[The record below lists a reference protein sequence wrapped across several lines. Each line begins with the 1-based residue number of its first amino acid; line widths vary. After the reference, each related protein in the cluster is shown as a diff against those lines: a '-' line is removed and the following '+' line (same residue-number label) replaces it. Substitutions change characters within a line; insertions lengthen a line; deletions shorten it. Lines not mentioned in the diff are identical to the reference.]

1 MYFACEITQKMSQY
15 KHCLEKE
22 EKKMR
27 NKKKNLVK
35 KAGIG
40 ASLLMSSVLLC
51 GNTVKAHAQADLTP
65 EESQKLT
72 EFLATNP
79 TNGARTSL
87 GLANNVS
94 HSNYTFPGRNNFT
107 SIFESRSTKTKLDKD
122 YDFVLGEGD
131 HAGETVHIK
140 NWQDLEVFDLST
152 AEPYGPD
159 YSMGKFMFAKQ
170 VTFVT
175 DDGTEFTEHNVTL
188 PVDYDGGE
196 RFDKTAYPNRYVF
209 DYPIEEKDSRF
220 THDIMGLGDMAVTG
234 ATGYWQITATVNE
247 EIPYDTIVEIDE
259 NLKQGEVVEV
269 TQGAIGNKIGTF
281 NLTIGDDLGSRYLD
295 YDADVIYNDLKDL
308 FRTSSIQ
315 KDAFFVRDWGLATFV
330 EGGTVDPKD
339 RVLHVGIDY
348 TQYVTEDGTELKP
361 KEYGVHEKDTF
372 EGYEYVTTRTE
383 ANGDTVHVY
392 KKIVTP
398 TPTPEPENPT
408 TPANPVEETP
418 TQPETPADPTPTPEP
433 ETPVNPVNPGDSGNI
448 NGGNEEN
455 PIPTN
460 PTEDETPVNPTPV
473 VPNNPLPDPTP
484 TPETPV
490 NPTPETPTPEQ
501 PETPVNP
508 VEETPAVPTPT
519 PEPEVPATPETPTQP
534 VEETPVVPE
543 QPADP
548 VVPETPVEPTPEA
561 PVAPITPEDHGS
573 KSTTETLNS
582 SENTS
587 QNSNEN
593 TTEQTKSSKKDI
605 IETGARTNMFLSLS
619 MAVIALFAGLFV
631 LNKKKN

>member
-1 MYFACEITQKMSQY
+1 MK
-15 KHCLEKE
+15 
-22 EKKMR
+22 

-35 KAGIG
+35 KAGVG

-72 EFLATNP
+72 EFLATQP

-87 GLANNVS
+87 GLTNNVS

-107 SIFESRSTKTKLDKD
+107 SVFESRATKTKLDKD

-131 HAGETVHIK
+131 HTGETVHIK

-152 AEPYGPD
+152 AEPYGAD
-159 YSMGKFMFAKQ
+159 YSMGKYMFAKQ

-175 DDGTEFTEHNVTL
+175 DDGTEFTEHNVAL

-220 THDIMGLGDMAVTG
+220 THDIMGLGDMAATG
-234 ATGYWQITATVNE
+234 GTGYWQITATVNE

-259 NLKQGEVVEV
+259 DLKQGEVVEV

-308 FRTSSIQ
+308 FSTSSIQ

-330 EGGTVDPKD
+330 EGGTVDPKT

-361 KEYGVHEKDTF
+361 REYGVHEKDTF
-372 EGYEYVTTRTE
+372 EGYEFVETRTE
-383 ANGDTVHVY
+383 TNGDTIHVY

-398 TPTPEPENPT
+398 APTPEPEQPVTPT
-408 TPANPVEETP
+408 DPTPTQPETPANPVEETP
-418 TQPETPADPTPTPEP
+418 AVPTPTPEVPVTPADPTPTPEP
-433 ETPVNPVNPGDSGNI
+433 ETPANPVNPGDSGNV
-448 NGGNEEN
+448 NGGNDED
-455 PIPTN
+455 PTPAN
-460 PTEDETPVNPTPV
+460 PTD
-473 VPNNPLPDPTP
+473 P
-484 TPETPV
+484 TPETPA
-490 NPTPETPTPEQ
+490 NPTPAQ
-501 PETPVNP
+501 PETPANP

-548 VVPETPVEPTPEA
+548 VVPETPVEPTPEV
-561 PVAPITPEDHGS
+561 PVTPTDSTPDVPVTPEDHGS
-573 KSTTETLNS
+573 KSTTETQNS
-582 SENTS
+582 GENTS
-587 QNSNEN
+587 QNSNGN
-593 TTEQTKSSKKDI
+593 TTTETKDSKKNI
-605 IETGARTNMFLSLS
+605 IETGARTNIFLSFS
-619 MAVIALFAGLFV
+619 MAVVALFAGLFV

>member
-1 MYFACEITQKMSQY
+1 
-15 KHCLEKE
+15 
-22 EKKMR
+22 MR
-27 NKKKNLVK
+27 KRKKNLTK

-65 EESQKLT
+65 EESQKLA

-87 GLANNVS
+87 GLTNDVS

-107 SIFESRSTKTKLDKD
+107 SIFESRSAKTKLDKD

-175 DDGTEFTEHNVTL
+175 DDGTEFTEHNVAL

-209 DYPIEEKDSRF
+209 DYPIEEADSRF
-220 THDIMGLGDMAVTG
+220 THDIMGLGDMAASG
-234 ATGYWQITATVNE
+234 STGYWQITATVNE
-247 EIPYDTIVEIDE
+247 EIPYDTIAEIDE
-259 NLKQGEVVEV
+259 NLKQGEIVEM
-269 TQGAIGNKIGTF
+269 TQGEIGNKIGTF

-308 FRTSSIQ
+308 FSTSSIQ

-348 TQYVTEDGTELKP
+348 TQYVTEDGTELKS

-372 EGYEYVTTRTE
+372 DGYEFIGTHTA

-392 KKIVTP
+392 KKVVTP
-398 TPTPEPENPT
+398 DPTPEPENPT

-418 TQPETPADPTPTPEP
+418 AQPETPAVPTPTPEP
-433 ETPVNPVNPGDSGNI
+433 ETPVNPVNPVNPGDSGNV

-455 PIPTN
+455 PTPAN
-460 PTEDETPVNPTPV
+460 PTEGETPVNPTPV

-490 NPTPETPTPEQ
+490 NPTPEAPTPEQ
-501 PETPVNP
+501 PETPANP

-543 QPADP
+543 QPTVP
-548 VVPETPVEPTPEA
+548 VVPETPVKPTPEV
-561 PVAPITPEDHGS
+561 PVTPVEPVENQ
-573 KSTTETLNS
+573 TTN
-582 SENTS
+582 
-587 QNSNEN
+587 N
-593 TTEQTKSSKKDI
+593 TTEQKSETAKEQSSTTDIQSSKKI
-605 IETGARTNMFLSLS
+605 IETGARTNIFLSFS
-619 MAVIALFAGLFV
+619 MAVVALFTGLFV

>member
-1 MYFACEITQKMSQY
+1 
-15 KHCLEKE
+15 
-22 EKKMR
+22 MR
-27 NKKKNLVK
+27 NKKKNLTK

-72 EFLATNP
+72 EFLATQP

-87 GLANNVS
+87 GLTNNVS

-122 YDFVLGEGD
+122 YDFVLDDGD

-175 DDGTEFTEHNVTL
+175 DDGTEFTKHNVTL

-220 THDIMGLGDMAVTG
+220 THDIMGLGDMAATG

-259 NLKQGEVVEV
+259 NLKQGEVVEI
-269 TQGAIGNKIGTF
+269 TQGEIGNKIGTF

-308 FRTSSIQ
+308 FSTSSIQ
-315 KDAFFVRDWGLATFV
+315 KDAFFIRDWGMATFV

-348 TQYVTEDGTELKP
+348 TQYVTEDGTELKS

-372 EGYEYVTTRTE
+372 DGYEFVGTHTA

-392 KKIVTP
+392 KKVVTP
-398 TPTPEPENPT
+398 DPTPEPENPT

-418 TQPETPADPTPTPEP
+418 AQPETPAVPTPTPEP
-433 ETPVNPVNPGDSGNI
+433 ETPVNPVNPVNPGDSGNV

-455 PIPTN
+455 PTPAN
-460 PTEDETPVNPTPV
+460 PTEGETPVNPTPV

-501 PETPVNP
+501 PETPANP

-534 VEETPVVPE
+534 VEETPAVPE
-543 QPADP
+543 QPTVP
-548 VVPETPVEPTPEA
+548 VVPETPVEPTPEV
-561 PVAPITPEDHGS
+561 PVTPVEPVENQ
-573 KSTTETLNS
+573 TTN
-582 SENTS
+582 
-587 QNSNEN
+587 N
-593 TTEQTKSSKKDI
+593 TTEQKTETAKEQSSTTDIQSSKKI
-605 IETGARTNMFLSLS
+605 IETGARTNIFLSFS
-619 MAVIALFAGLFV
+619 MAVVALFTGLFV

>member
-1 MYFACEITQKMSQY
+1 
-15 KHCLEKE
+15 
-22 EKKMR
+22 MR

-65 EESQKLT
+65 EENQKLA

-87 GLANNVS
+87 GLTNNVS

-159 YSMGKFMFAKQ
+159 YSMGKYMFAKQ

-175 DDGTEFTEHNVTL
+175 DDGTEFVEHNVTL
-188 PVDYDGGE
+188 PVDFDGGE
-196 RFDKTAYPNRYVF
+196 RYDKTAYPNRYVF

-220 THDIMGLGDMAVTG
+220 THDIMGLGDMTVTG

-269 TQGAIGNKIGTF
+269 TQGEIGNKIGTF

-308 FRTSSIQ
+308 FSTSSIQ

-330 EGGTVDPKD
+330 EGGTVDPKT

-361 KEYGVHEKDTF
+361 REYGVHEKDTF
-372 EGYEYVTTRTE
+372 EGYEFVETRTE
-383 ANGDTVHVY
+383 TNGDTVHVY

-398 TPTPEPENPT
+398 APTPEPEQPVTPT
-408 TPANPVEETP
+408 DPTPTQPETPANPVEETP
-418 TQPETPADPTPTPEP
+418 AVPTPTPEVPVTPADPTPTPEP
-433 ETPVNPVNPGDSGNI
+433 ETPANPVNPGDSGNV
-448 NGGNEEN
+448 NGGNDED
-455 PIPTN
+455 PTPAN
-460 PTEDETPVNPTPV
+460 PTD
-473 VPNNPLPDPTP
+473 P
-484 TPETPV
+484 TPETPA
-490 NPTPETPTPEQ
+490 NPTPAQ
-501 PETPVNP
+501 PETPANP

-534 VEETPVVPE
+534 VEETPAVPE
-543 QPADP
+543 QPTVP
-548 VVPETPVEPTPEA
+548 VVPETPVEPTPEVPVTPTDPTPAA
-561 PVAPITPEDHGS
+561 PVTPEDSGS
-573 KSTTETLNS
+573 KLTTETLSS

-593 TTEQTKSSKKDI
+593 TTAETKDGKKNI
-605 IETGARTNMFLSLS
+605 IETGLRTNTFLSFS

>member
-1 MYFACEITQKMSQY
+1 M
-15 KHCLEKE
+15 
-22 EKKMR
+22 
-27 NKKKNLVK
+27 KKKKKSLTK

-65 EESQKLT
+65 EESQKLA

-87 GLANNVS
+87 GFTNNVS

-122 YDFVLGEGD
+122 YDFVLDDGD

-220 THDIMGLGDMAVTG
+220 THDIMGLGDMAASG
-234 ATGYWQITATVNE
+234 STGYWQITATVNE

-259 NLKQGEVVEV
+259 NLKQGEIVEV
-269 TQGAIGNKIGTF
+269 TQGEIGNKIGTF

-295 YDADVIYNDLKDL
+295 YDADVIYNDLKGL
-308 FRTSSIQ
+308 FSTSSIQ

-330 EGGTVDPKD
+330 EGGTVDPKT

-348 TQYVTEDGTELKP
+348 TQYVTEDGTELKT

-372 EGYEYVTTRTE
+372 EGYEYVTTRTK

-398 TPTPEPENPT
+398 TPTPEPEQPATPT
-408 TPANPVEETP
+408 DPTPTQPETPTNPVEETP
-418 TQPETPADPTPTPEP
+418 AVPTPEPEVPVTPADPTPTPEP
-433 ETPVNPVNPGDSGNI
+433 ETPVNPANTGDTGNV
-448 NGGNEEN
+448 NGGNDED
-455 PIPTN
+455 PTPAN
-460 PTEDETPVNPTPV
+460 PTD
-473 VPNNPLPDPTP
+473 P
-484 TPETPV
+484 TPETPA
-490 NPTPETPTPEQ
+490 NPTTPETPSPEQ
-501 PETPVNP
+501 PETPTNP
-508 VEETPAVPTPT
+508 VEETPAVPTP
-519 PEPEVPATPETPTQP
+519 EPEAPVTPADPTPTTP
-534 VEETPVVPE
+534 VEDQPVVP
-543 QPADP
+543 A
-548 VVPETPVEPTPEA
+548 EPTPEQPDA
-561 PVAPITPEDHGS
+561 PVTPEEPSSPTENTGESATPEDTGS
-573 KSTTETLNS
+573 KLTTETQ
-582 SENTS
+582 NTS
-587 QNSNEN
+587 QNSNGN
-593 TTEQTKSSKKDI
+593 TTEETKSSKKDI
-605 IETGARTNMFLSLS
+605 IETGIKTNVFLSFS
-619 MAVIALFAGLFV
+619 MAVIALFAGLFT

>member
-1 MYFACEITQKMSQY
+1 
-15 KHCLEKE
+15 
-22 EKKMR
+22 MR

-35 KAGIG
+35 KAGVG

-65 EESQKLT
+65 EESQKLA

-209 DYPIEEKDSRF
+209 DYPIEEADSRF
-220 THDIMGLGDMAVTG
+220 THDIMGLGDMAASG
-234 ATGYWQITATVNE
+234 STGYWQITATVNE

-259 NLKQGEVVEV
+259 NLKQGEIVEV
-269 TQGAIGNKIGTF
+269 TQGEIGNKIGTF
-281 NLTIGDDLGSRYLD
+281 NLTVGDDLGSRYLD

-308 FRTSSIQ
+308 FSTSSIQ
-315 KDAFFVRDWGLATFV
+315 KDAFFVRDWGMATFV
-330 EGGTVDPKD
+330 EGGTVDPKT

-361 KEYGVHEKDTF
+361 KEYGVHDKETF
-372 EGYEYVTTRTE
+372 EGYEFVETRTAE
-383 ANGDTVHVY
+383 NGDTVHVY

-418 TQPETPADPTPTPEP
+418 TQPETPAVPTPTP

-455 PIPTN
+455 PTPAN
-460 PTEDETPVNPTPV
+460 PTEGETPVNPTPV

-501 PETPVNP
+501 PETPTNP
-508 VEETPAVPTPT
+508 AEETPAVPTPT
-519 PEPEVPATPETPTQP
+519 PEPEVPVTPETPTQP
-534 VEETPVVPE
+534 VEETPAVPE
-543 QPADP
+543 QPVNP
-548 VVPETPVEPTPEA
+548 VVPETPVEPTPEV
-561 PVAPITPEDHGS
+561 PVTPVEPVENQ
-573 KSTTETLNS
+573 TTN
-582 SENTS
+582 
-587 QNSNEN
+587 N
-593 TTEQTKSSKKDI
+593 TTEQKSETAKEQSSITDIQISKKI
-605 IETGARTNMFLSLS
+605 IETGARTNIFLSFS
-619 MAVIALFAGLFV
+619 IAVAALFTGLFV
-631 LNKKKN
+631 LKKKKN

>member
-1 MYFACEITQKMSQY
+1 M
-15 KHCLEKE
+15 
-22 EKKMR
+22 
-27 NKKKNLVK
+27 KKKKKSLTK
-35 KAGIG
+35 KAGVG

-65 EESQKLT
+65 EESQKLA

-122 YDFVLGEGD
+122 YDFVLGDGD

-209 DYPIEEKDSRF
+209 DYPIEETDSRF
-220 THDIMGLGDMAVTG
+220 THDIMGLGDMAVSG
-234 ATGYWQITATVNE
+234 STGYWQITATVNE

-259 NLKQGEVVEV
+259 NLKQGEIVEV
-269 TQGAIGNKIGTF
+269 TQGEIGNKIGTF

-308 FRTSSIQ
+308 FSTSSIQ

-330 EGGTVDPKD
+330 EGGTVDPKT

-361 KEYGVHEKDTF
+361 KEYGAHDKETF
-372 EGYEYVTTRTE
+372 EGYEFVETRTAE
-383 ANGDTVHVY
+383 NGDTVHVY
-392 KKIVTP
+392 KKVVTP
-398 TPTPEPENPT
+398 APTPEPEQPVTPT
-408 TPANPVEETP
+408 DPTPTQPETPANPVEETP
-418 TQPETPADPTPTPEP
+418 AVPTPEPEAPVTPADPTPTPEP
-433 ETPVNPVNPGDSGNI
+433 ETPVNPVNPGDSGNV

-455 PIPTN
+455 PTPTN
-460 PTEDETPVNPTPV
+460 PTEGETPVNPTPV

-490 NPTPETPTPEQ
+490 NPTPETPAPEQ
-501 PETPVNP
+501 P
-508 VEETPAVPTPT
+508 ETPAVPTPT

-534 VEETPVVPE
+534 VEETPAVPE
-543 QPADP
+543 QPTNP
-548 VVPETPVEPTPEA
+548 VVPATPVEPTPVEPEA
-561 PVAPITPEDHGS
+561 PVVSTEKVSAVS
-573 KSTTETLNS
+573 KQETQSTDIQS
-582 SENTS
+582 SN
-587 QNSNEN
+587 
-593 TTEQTKSSKKDI
+593 KI
-605 IETGARTNMFLSLS
+605 IETGVRTNMFLSFS
-619 MAVIALFAGLFV
+619 MAVAALFTGLFV

>member
-1 MYFACEITQKMSQY
+1 
-15 KHCLEKE
+15 
-22 EKKMR
+22 MR

-40 ASLLMSSVLLC
+40 TSLLMSSVLLC

-159 YSMGKFMFAKQ
+159 YSMGKYMFAKQ

-188 PVDYDGGE
+188 PVDFDGGE
-196 RFDKTAYPNRYVF
+196 RYDKTAYPNRYVF

-234 ATGYWQITATVNE
+234 GTGYWQITATVNE
-247 EIPYDTIVEIDE
+247 EIPYDTIAEINE
-259 NLKQGEVVEV
+259 NLKQGEIVEV
-269 TQGAIGNKIGTF
+269 TQGEIGNKIGTF
-281 NLTIGDDLGSRYLD
+281 NLTVGDDLGSRYLD

-308 FRTSSIQ
+308 FSTSSIQ

-348 TQYVTEDGTELKP
+348 TQYVTEDGTELKS

-372 EGYEYVTTRTE
+372 DGYEFVGTHTA

-392 KKIVTP
+392 KKVVTP
-398 TPTPEPENPT
+398 DPTPEPENPT

-418 TQPETPADPTPTPEP
+418 AQPETPAVPTPTPEP
-433 ETPVNPVNPGDSGNI
+433 ETPVNPVNPVNPGDSGNV

-455 PIPTN
+455 P
-460 PTEDETPVNPTPV
+460 TPANPTPV

-490 NPTPETPTPEQ
+490 NPTPEAPTPEQ
-501 PETPVNP
+501 PETPANP

-548 VVPETPVEPTPEA
+548 VVPETPAEPTPEV
-561 PVAPITPEDHGS
+561 PVTPVEPVENQ
-573 KSTTETLNS
+573 TTN
-582 SENTS
+582 
-587 QNSNEN
+587 N
-593 TTEQTKSSKKDI
+593 TTEQKTETAKEQSSTTDIQSSKKI
-605 IETGARTNMFLSLS
+605 IETGARTNIFLSFS
-619 MAVIALFAGLFV
+619 MAVAALFTGLFV
-631 LNKKKN
+631 LSKKMN

>member
-1 MYFACEITQKMSQY
+1 
-15 KHCLEKE
+15 
-22 EKKMR
+22 MR
-27 NKKKNLVK
+27 KRKKNLAK
-35 KAGIG
+35 KASIG
-40 ASLLMSSVLLC
+40 ASLLMSSILLC

-72 EFLATNP
+72 EFLATQP

-87 GLANNVS
+87 GLTNNVS
-94 HSNYTFPGRNNFT
+94 HSTYEFNRNNFT
-107 SIFESRSTKTKLDKD
+107 SVFESRATKTKLDKD
-122 YDFVLGEGD
+122 YDFVLDDGD

-234 ATGYWQITATVNE
+234 ATGYWQIIATVNE
-247 EIPYDTIVEIDE
+247 EIPYDTIAEIDE
-259 NLKQGEVVEV
+259 NLKQGEIVEV
-269 TQGAIGNKIGTF
+269 TRGEIGNKIGTF
-281 NLTIGDDLGSRYLD
+281 NLTVGDDLGSRYLD

-308 FRTSSIQ
+308 FSTSSIQ

-330 EGGTVDPKD
+330 EGGTVDPKT

-348 TQYVTEDGTELKP
+348 TQYVTEDGTELKT

-398 TPTPEPENPT
+398 TPTPEPEQPATPT
-408 TPANPVEETP
+408 DPTPTQPETPTNPVEETP
-418 TQPETPADPTPTPEP
+418 AVPTPEPEVPVTPADPTPTPEP
-433 ETPVNPVNPGDSGNI
+433 ETPVNPANPGDSGNV
-448 NGGNEEN
+448 NGGNNED
-455 PIPTN
+455 PTPAN
-460 PTEDETPVNPTPV
+460 PTD
-473 VPNNPLPDPTP
+473 P
-484 TPETPV
+484 TPETPA
-490 NPTPETPTPEQ
+490 NPTTPETPSPEQ
-501 PETPVNP
+501 PVTPANP
-508 VEETPAVPTPT
+508 VEETPAAPT
-519 PEPEVPATPETPTQP
+519 PEPEAP
-534 VEETPVVPE
+534 VT
-543 QPADP
+543 PAD
-548 VVPETPVEPTPEA
+548 PTPEA
-561 PVAPITPEDHGS
+561 PVEDQPVVPAEPTPEQPDAPVTPEEPSSPTENPGESATPEDTGS
-573 KSTTETLNS
+573 KLTTET
-582 SENTS
+582 
-587 QNSNEN
+587 QNNNEN
-593 TTEQTKSSKKDI
+593 TITETKSGKKDV
-605 IETGARTNMFLSLS
+605 IETGVRTNIFLSFS
-619 MAVIALFAGLFV
+619 MTVIALFAGLFV
-631 LNKKKN
+631 LKNKKN

>member
-1 MYFACEITQKMSQY
+1 
-15 KHCLEKE
+15 
-22 EKKMR
+22 MR
-27 NKKKNLVK
+27 KRKKNLVK
-35 KAGIG
+35 KTGIG

-72 EFLATNP
+72 EFLATQP

-87 GLANNVS
+87 GLTNNVS
-94 HSNYTFPGRNNFT
+94 HSTYKFNRNNFT
-107 SIFESRSTKTKLDKD
+107 SVFESRSTKTKLDKD
-122 YDFVLGEGD
+122 YDFVLDDGD

-175 DDGTEFTEHNVTL
+175 DDGTEITEHNVAL
-188 PVDYDGGE
+188 PVDFDGGE
-196 RFDKTAYPNRYVF
+196 RYDKTAYPNRYVF

-220 THDIMGLGDMAVTG
+220 THDIMGLGDMAATG

-247 EIPYDTIVEIDE
+247 EIPYDTIAEIDE
-259 NLKQGEVVEV
+259 NLKQGEIVEV
-269 TQGAIGNKIGTF
+269 TQGEIGNKIGTF
-281 NLTIGDDLGSRYLD
+281 NLTVGDDLGSRYLD

-308 FRTSSIQ
+308 FSTSSIQ
-315 KDAFFVRDWGLATFV
+315 KDAFFVRDWGMATFV
-330 EGGTVDPKD
+330 EGGTVDPKT

-348 TQYVTEDGTELKP
+348 TQYVTEDGTELKT

-372 EGYEYVTTRTE
+372 EGYEFVETRTAE
-383 ANGDTVHVY
+383 NGDTVHVY

-398 TPTPEPENPT
+398 APTPEPEQPATPT
-408 TPANPVEETP
+408 DPTPTQPETPTNPVEETP
-418 TQPETPADPTPTPEP
+418 AVPTPEPEVPATPADPTPTPEP
-433 ETPVNPVNPGDSGNI
+433 ETPANPANPGDSGNV
-448 NGGNEEN
+448 NGGNDED
-455 PIPTN
+455 PTPAN
-460 PTEDETPVNPTPV
+460 PTD
-473 VPNNPLPDPTP
+473 P
-484 TPETPV
+484 TPETPA
-490 NPTPETPTPEQ
+490 NPTTPETPSPEQ

-543 QPADP
+543 QPVDP
-548 VVPETPVEPTPEA
+548 VVPETPVEPTPEV
-561 PVAPITPEDHGS
+561 PVTPTDPTPDVPVTPEDHGS
-573 KSTTETLNS
+573 KSTTEAQNS
-582 SENTS
+582 GENTS
-587 QNSNEN
+587 QNSNGN
-593 TTEQTKSSKKDI
+593 TTEETKNSKKDI

-619 MAVIALFAGLFV
+619 MTVIALFAGLFV
-631 LNKKKN
+631 LKNKKN

>member
-1 MYFACEITQKMSQY
+1 
-15 KHCLEKE
+15 
-22 EKKMR
+22 MR
-27 NKKKNLVK
+27 NKKKNLTK

-65 EESQKLT
+65 EESQKLA

-87 GLANNVS
+87 GLTNNVS

-107 SIFESRSTKTKLDKD
+107 SVFESRSTKTKLDKD

-159 YSMGKFMFAKQ
+159 YSMGKYMFAKQ

-175 DDGTEFTEHNVTL
+175 DDGPEFIEHNVTL
-188 PVDYDGGE
+188 PVDYDDGE

-220 THDIMGLGDMAVTG
+220 THDIMGLGDMAATG

-308 FRTSSIQ
+308 FSTSSVQ
-315 KDAFFVRDWGLATFV
+315 KDAFFVRDWGMATFV

-348 TQYVTEDGTELKP
+348 TQYVTEDGTELKT
-361 KEYGVHEKDTF
+361 KEYGVHDKETF
-372 EGYEYVTTRTE
+372 EGYEFVETRTAE
-383 ANGDTVHVY
+383 NGDTVHVY

-398 TPTPEPENPT
+398 TPTPEPEAPT
-408 TPANPVEETP
+408 
-418 TQPETPADPTPTPEP
+418 
-433 ETPVNPVNPGDSGNI
+433 
-448 NGGNEEN
+448 
-455 PIPTN
+455 
-460 PTEDETPVNPTPV
+460 
-473 VPNNPLPDPTP
+473 
-484 TPETPV
+484 
-490 NPTPETPTPEQ
+490 
-501 PETPVNP
+501 
-508 VEETPAVPTPT
+508 
-519 PEPEVPATPETPTQP
+519 TPTQP
-534 VEETPVVPE
+534 VEKTPAVPE

-548 VVPETPVEPTPEA
+548 VVPETPVEPTPEVPITPVEPEA
-561 PVAPITPEDHGS
+561 PVAPVTPEDHGS
-573 KSTTETLNS
+573 KSTTETQNS

-587 QNSNEN
+587 QNSNGN
-593 TTEQTKSSKKDI
+593 TTTETKSSKNGI
-605 IETGARTNMFLSLS
+605 IETGLRTNIFLSFS
-619 MAVIALFAGLFV
+619 MAIAALFTGLFV
-631 LNKKKN
+631 LKKKKN

>member
-1 MYFACEITQKMSQY
+1 
-15 KHCLEKE
+15 
-22 EKKMR
+22 MR

-65 EESQKLT
+65 EESQKLA

-87 GLANNVS
+87 GLTNNVS

-107 SIFESRSTKTKLDKD
+107 SIFENRATKTKLDKD
-122 YDFVLGEGD
+122 YDFVLDDGD

-159 YSMGKFMFAKQ
+159 YSMGRFMFAKQ

-175 DDGTEFTEHNVTL
+175 DDGTEFVEHNVTL

-234 ATGYWQITATVNE
+234 ATGYWQITATINE

-259 NLKQGEVVEV
+259 NLKQGEIVEV
-269 TQGAIGNKIGTF
+269 TQGEIGNKIGTF

-308 FRTSSIQ
+308 FGTSSIQ

-330 EGGTVDPKD
+330 EGGTVDPKN
-339 RVLHVGIDY
+339 RLLHVGIDY
-348 TQYVTEDGTELKP
+348 TQYVTEDGAELKP
-361 KEYGVHEKDTF
+361 KEYGVHEKDAF

-383 ANGDTVHVY
+383 ASGDTVHVY

-398 TPTPEPENPT
+398 TPTPEPEQPATPT
-408 TPANPVEETP
+408 DPTP
-418 TQPETPADPTPTPEP
+418 TQPATPT
-433 ETPVNPVNPGDSGNI
+433 
-448 NGGNEEN
+448 
-455 PIPTN
+455 
-460 PTEDETPVNPTPV
+460 
-473 VPNNPLPDPTP
+473 
-484 TPETPV
+484 
-490 NPTPETPTPEQ
+490 
-501 PETPVNP
+501 NP
-508 VEETPAVPTPT
+508 VEETPAVPTPEPEAPVTPADPTPT
-519 PEPEVPATPETPTQP
+519 PESETPANPANPGDAGNVNGGNDEDPTPANPTDPTPETPATPTPETPSPEQPATPTNP
-534 VEETPVVPE
+534 VEETPAVPTPE
-543 QPADP
+543 PEAPVTPAD
-548 VVPETPVEPTPEA
+548 PTPEA
-561 PVAPITPEDHGS
+561 PVEDQPVVPAEPTPEQPDAPVTPEEPSSPTENTGESATPEDTGS
-573 KSTTETLNS
+573 KLTTET
-582 SENTS
+582 
-587 QNSNEN
+587 QNSNGN
-593 TTEQTKSSKKDI
+593 TTEETKSSKKDV
-605 IETGARTNMFLSLS
+605 IETGVRTNIFLSFS
-619 MAVIALFAGLFV
+619 MAVVALFTGLFV